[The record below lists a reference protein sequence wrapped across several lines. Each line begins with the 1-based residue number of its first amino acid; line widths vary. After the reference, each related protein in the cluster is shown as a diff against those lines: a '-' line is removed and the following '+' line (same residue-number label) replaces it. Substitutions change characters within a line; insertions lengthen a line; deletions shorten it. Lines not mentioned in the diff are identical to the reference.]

1 MIRKV
6 RSADADEITAIYNKY
21 ITDTTITFEVDT
33 LTTDEMKRRIEG
45 VSAKFPYYVYESDG
59 HVLGFCYAHQWK
71 ERAAYSKTLETTIYL
86 SPKCLHQGI
95 GTALMQKLIPECK
108 ALGFH
113 ALIACITEGNDASVQ
128 MHRSLGFEQVS
139 HFKRVGMKF
148 GRMLD
153 VVDLE
158 LML

>member
-1 MIRKV
+1 
-6 RSADADEITAIYNKY
+6 
-21 ITDTTITFEVDT
+21 
-33 LTTDEMKRRIEG
+33 
-45 VSAKFPYYVYESDG
+45 
-59 HVLGFCYAHQWK
+59 
-71 ERAAYSKTLETTIYL
+71 
-86 SPKCLHQGI
+86 
-95 GTALMQKLIPECK
+95 MQKLIPECK

-113 ALIACITEGNDASVQ
+113 VLIACITEGNEASVQ